1 MSLLDPE
8 IHPAVK
14 MILNDFSGLELSNH
28 GQKLTLLC
36 FFVIFGFQIFFFD
49 LQEICHLERE
59 FETGLSTFINIL
71 SIFQVTFQIPFGEI
85 RKHFME
91 KLVFISPSQLPQ
103 VFIILLQHLS
113 YSIQYYGY
121 IPSVSFTTQ

>member
-1 MSLLDPE
+1 MYIVCLINAVSLITAFIVITRPWDSSCC
-8 IHPAVK
+8 K
-14 MILNDFSGLELSNH
+14 MILNDFSGPELSNH
-28 GQKLTLLC
+28 GQKLILLC
-36 FFVIFGFQIFFFD
+36 LFVIFGFQIFFD

-91 KLVFISPSQLPQ
+91 ELVFISPS
-103 VFIILLQHLS
+103 
-113 YSIQYYGY
+113 
-121 IPSVSFTTQ
+121 